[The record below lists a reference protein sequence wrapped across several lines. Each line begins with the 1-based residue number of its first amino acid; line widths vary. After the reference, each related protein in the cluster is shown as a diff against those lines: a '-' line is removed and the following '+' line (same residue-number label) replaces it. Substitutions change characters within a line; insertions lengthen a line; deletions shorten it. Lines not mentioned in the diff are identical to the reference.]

1 MIFIARIQ
9 DLSLKSLAGK
19 LRSHKLHGMTKKLF
33 FFRLRKVVYKG
44 IEKEDMA
51 EKIECGGMVGNSF
64 TCLLTESPFIEH
76 PFMKHF
82 LYVNCVSAGGMQPWP
97 ERCLK

>member
-1 MIFIARIQ
+1 
-9 DLSLKSLAGK
+9 
-19 LRSHKLHGMTKKLF
+19 MTKKLF

-51 EKIECGGMVGNSF
+51 EKIECGGMVGNSC

-76 PFMKHF
+76 PFSILFPVVQSH
-82 LYVNCVSAGGMQPWP
+82 QPQVRSNTQTLSGP
-97 ERCLK
+97 EFRYLKSLTSHHQGWEYNK

>member
-1 MIFIARIQ
+1 MLFTARIQ
-9 DLSLKSLAGK
+9 DLSLIPGW
-19 LRSHKLHGMTKKLF
+19 GTKIPQASWHDQKKF

-51 EKIECGGMVGNSF
+51 EKIECGGVVGNSF

-82 LYVNCVSAGGMQPWP
+82 LHINCVSAGDMQPWP
-97 ERCLK
+97 DTCLK